1 MRPPDQKRQTRLVSR
16 AAPLESPTLR
26 SPFVGVMRIRDE
38 VRRAAP
44 GKVSDA
50 DERSRTAHLKRRA
63 KAPWRGPERRVV
75 VPPAVLLVDDE
86 PDQLD
91 VYRQYLHFEGYRVA
105 VAGGG
110 RVALDVALAARPDVI
125 IMDLAMPGMD
135 GFEATRRIKELK
147 ATRDI
152 PVIALSAYG
161 EMPPEWALA
170 AGCETYL
177 RKPILP
183 QDLSEHIER
192 ALVRASRR

>member
-1 MRPPDQKRQTRLVSR
+1 M
-16 AAPLESPTLR
+16 R
-26 SPFVGVMRIRDE
+26 SPFVGLMRIRDQ
-38 VRRAAP
+38 
-44 GKVSDA
+44 VSRPVPERVWEA
-50 DERSRTAHLKRRA
+50 DERSRTPHPKHRT
-63 KAPWRGPERRVV
+63 KAPWRGPERRVI
-75 VPPAVLLVDDE
+75 VPPAVLLVDDQ

-91 VYRQYLHFEGYRVA
+91 IYRQYLHFEGYRVA
-105 VAGGG
+105 VASGG

-161 EMPPEWALA
+161 EIPPEWALA

>member
-1 MRPPDQKRQTRLVSR
+1 MRPPDQNRQKRLEGR
-16 AAPLESPTLR
+16 AVPFARSTLR
-26 SPFVGVMRIRDE
+26 SPFVGLMRIRDQ
-38 VRRAAP
+38 VQGPAP
-44 GKVSDA
+44 EKVLDA
-50 DERSRTAHLKRRA
+50 DERSRTAHPKRPA
-63 KAPWRGPERRVV
+63 KAPWRGPERRVF
-75 VPPAVLLVDDE
+75 VPPAVLIVDDE

-147 ATRDI
+147 ATREI

-161 EMPPEWALA
+161 EIPPEWALA

-183 QDLSEHIER
+183 QDLSEQIER
-192 ALVRASRR
+192 VLVRGGRR

>member
-1 MRPPDQKRQTRLVSR
+1 
-16 AAPLESPTLR
+16 
-26 SPFVGVMRIRDE
+26 MRIRDQ
-38 VRRAAP
+38 VQRPAP
-44 GKVSDA
+44 AQALDA
-50 DERSRTAHLKRRA
+50 DERSRTAQPEHRA
-63 KAPWRGPERRVV
+63 KVPWRGPDRRLF
-75 VPPAVLLVDDE
+75 VPPAVLIVDDE

-91 VYRQYLHFEGYRVA
+91 VYRQYLQFEGYRVA

-147 ATRDI
+147 TTRDI

-192 ALVRASRR
+192 VLVRAGRR

>member
-1 MRPPDQKRQTRLVSR
+1 MRPPDQKRQTRLLSR

-38 VRRAAP
+38 VRRASP
-44 GKVSDA
+44 HPK
-50 DERSRTAHLKRRA
+50 HRA

-75 VPPAVLLVDDE
+75 VPAAVLLVDDE

-105 VAGGG
+105 VASGG
-110 RVALDVALAARPDVI
+110 RGALDVALAARPDVI

-147 ATRDI
+147 AIRDI

>member
-1 MRPPDQKRQTRLVSR
+1 MQPSDQNRQKRREPPASPF
-16 AAPLESPTLR
+16 APPALR
-26 SPFVGVMRIRDE
+26 SPFVGLMRIRDQ
-38 VRRAAP
+38 VSRPAP
-44 GKVSDA
+44 EKVLDA
-50 DERSRTAHLKRRA
+50 GERSRTPHPKHRT
-63 KAPWRGPERRVV
+63 KAPWRGPERRVI

-105 VAGGG
+105 VASGG

-161 EMPPEWALA
+161 EIPPEWALA

-192 ALVRASRR
+192 ALGRASRR

>member
-1 MRPPDQKRQTRLVSR
+1 MRPPDQNRQRRLQRR
-16 AAPLESPTLR
+16 AEPSAGPTLQ
-26 SPFVGVMRIRDE
+26 SPFLGLMRIRGQ
-38 VRRAAP
+38 VQRPAP
-44 GKVSDA
+44 EKAWDA
-50 DERSRTAHLKRRA
+50 DERLRTAPPEHRA
-63 KAPWRGPERRVV
+63 RAPWRGPERRVF
-75 VPPAVLLVDDE
+75 VPPAVLIVDDE

-110 RVALDVALAARPDVI
+110 RLALDVALAARPDVI

-147 ATRDI
+147 TTRDI

-192 ALVRASRR
+192 VLLRAGRR